1 MISEYSNIDYEYITL
16 NEFDYYDYL
25 DSIYIPRTSKG
36 NYSKSPVP
44 WCSNDMVSNESG
56 IRDGLMACETD
67 TVEELTGRKPV
78 NPKDLLEKYSF
89 VWKENVKAYRD
100 LNRQ

>member
-1 MISEYSNIDYEYITL
+1 MRVGSGVILFQLAGFLTSALADFY
-16 NEFDYYDYL
+16 FAKH
-25 DSIYIPRTSKG
+25 TSKG